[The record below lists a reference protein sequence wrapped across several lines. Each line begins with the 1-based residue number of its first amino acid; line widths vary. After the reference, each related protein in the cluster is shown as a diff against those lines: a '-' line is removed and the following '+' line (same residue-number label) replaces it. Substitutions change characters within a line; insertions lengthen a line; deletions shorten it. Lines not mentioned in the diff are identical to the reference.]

1 MCVNRRHFQGR
12 ELHQKPHVVIATPG
26 RLADLLDSQGDTFSL
41 RQAKY
46 VVLDEA
52 DRLLEGGGNF
62 DGQLATIFAALPP
75 KTSRQTL
82 LFSATISDSIESIR
96 QGCRDEGRPEPFVW
110 STERSFFWTRFSS
123 YKH

>member
-1 MCVNRRHFQGR
+1 M
-12 ELHQKPHVVIATPG
+12 VIATPG

-110 STERSFFWTRFSS
+110 QGSTERSLFFGLALAHTSI
-123 YKH
+123 